1 MIVECKHS
9 IEKILK
15 KEIEF
20 WQDKLINGE
29 DVEAYILSDA
39 FEDLKQFQNL
49 YLESERNKKLF
60 SLLKEAC
67 K

>member
-49 YLESERNKKLF
+49 YLESERNKKIF